1 MPQDPITLLDNGT
14 FCALPWIHDFRHLD
28 GKKHLCCIAY
38 GENLPLDENFNSE
51 STNELRRKMLNGEP
65 IPHCKP
71 CYKQEA
77 AGIESYRQ
85 TQSLEWFRRDTETN
99 EYFSNITETTPP
111 RLFYY
116 DIRFDAK
123 CNLACITCGP
133 QFSTLWKKEMG
144 IPIIEYKLDT
154 KFEEMRQAKKIY
166 LAGGEPLII
175 DEHIALLEWLA
186 TNHPTVEL
194 TLSTNLTGL
203 KPRVIDILK
212 SLKNLGLVISV
223 DAWGDTLEYVRYPL
237 KWKKFIA
244 NLDLIKESVH
254 VAGVRDIFFNTV
266 ASAVSVFGW
275 EQFNQLDQ
283 YDPKEWFIYP
293 LEHPTWFQLQN
304 VPDHLK
310 ARAQECILPMKES
323 KFYTSSARFRN
334 EIDHCLARVQQPPSE
349 QGRGWA
355 LTQKIHELDQ
365 RRNINHQDYLGV
377 NLLTGP

>member
-38 GENLPLDENFNSE
+38 AENLPLDENFNSE
-51 STNELRRKMLNGEP
+51 STNELRRKILNGEP
-65 IPHCKP
+65 IPHCRT

-77 AGIESYRQ
+77 AGVKSYRQ
-85 TQSLEWFRRDTETN
+85 IQSLEWFRRDAETS
-99 EYFSNITETTPP
+99 EYFANITQDTLP

-133 QFSTLWKKEMG
+133 QFSTLWKKELG
-144 IPIIEYKLDT
+144 LPIIEYKLGT
-154 KFEEMRQAKKIY
+154 EFEEMRQAKKIY

-175 DEHIALLEWLA
+175 DEHIALLEWIA
-186 TNHPTVEL
+186 TNHPEVEL
-194 TLSTNLTGL
+194 TISTNLTGL
-203 KPRVIDILK
+203 KPHVLDLLK
-212 SLKNLGLVISV
+212 SFKNLGLVISV
-223 DAWGDTLEYVRYPL
+223 DAWGPALEYVRYPL
-237 KWKKFIA
+237 KWEKFIT
-244 NLDLIKESVH
+244 NLESVKS
-254 VAGVRDIFFNTV
+254 AGVRDIYFNTV

-275 EQFNQLDQ
+275 KQFNQLDQ

-323 KFYTSSARFRN
+323 KFYNSSARFRN
-334 EIDHCLARVQQPPSE
+334 EIDHVYTTVQNPVAGQD
-349 QGRGWA
+349 RGWIM
-355 LTQKIHELDQ
+355 LDKIKEIDR
-365 RRNINHQDYLGV
+365 RRNINHSDYLGV
-377 NLLTGP
+377 NLIHNP